1 MYKSQIFFYLFF
13 HPIRHI
19 ELDESDDK
27 LLSLNRAPD
36 SPTEASVAGGLKGKS
51 AKFEFQFDKVFSPES
66 TQGKVFEEISQLVQ
80 SAIDGYNVCVFA
92 YGQTGSGKTFT
103 MEGGED
109 EEQQGA
115 QLVT

>member
-1 MYKSQIFFYLFF
+1 MNNKTKYPTVGTIGNTSSIIKITGKLFF

-80 SAIDGYNVCVFA
+80 SAIDGYNVCIFA
-92 YGQTGSGKTFT
+92 YG
-103 MEGGED
+103 
-109 EEQQGA
+109 
-115 QLVT
+115 